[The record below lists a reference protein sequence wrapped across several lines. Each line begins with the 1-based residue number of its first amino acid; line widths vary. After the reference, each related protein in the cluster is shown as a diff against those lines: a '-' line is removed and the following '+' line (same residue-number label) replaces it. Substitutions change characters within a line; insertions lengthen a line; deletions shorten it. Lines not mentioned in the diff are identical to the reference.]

1 MTKKRKIITM
11 IIGIISVIIISLFG
25 AGMYFF
31 HVAEVR
37 APKTFINNQAMKPT
51 NSLYRYEQ
59 EFNKLKKT
67 TWHQMTPGGLKL
79 DAWYVANP
87 QKTHKTI
94 VIAHGFA
101 GNKQKMAAYGEMFI
115 KLGYN
120 VLIPD
125 DRAAG
130 SSAGKL
136 IGFGWNDRKDY
147 VRWIHQIVK
156 KDSHSQIAIFGVS
169 MGGATTMMTAGEKLP
184 TNVKAFIEDCGYDT
198 VKNEIAYQAGAMYHI
213 PAYPLVDIVSLISK
227 VRAGYTYGEASSIK
241 QLHKN
246 TRPMFFIHGGADNF
260 VPTKM
265 VYRNYAATQGPKKI
279 WVAPGAKHAKSF
291 ETAPK
296 EYQKKVGNFLARY
309 M

>member
-1 MTKKRKIITM
+1 MSKKRKILITVTSVL
-11 IIGIISVIIISLFG
+11 SVIILALFG

-37 APKTFINNQAMKPT
+37 APKTFINNQATKPS
-51 NSLYRYEQ
+51 NPLYSYEKA
-59 EFNKLKKT
+59 FNKLKKE
-67 TWHQMTPGGLKL
+67 TWHQETPKGLKL

-87 QKTHKTI
+87 QKTNKTI

-101 GNKQKMAAYGEMFI
+101 GNKQKMAAYGELFI

-130 SSAGKL
+130 ASQGNL

-147 VRWIHQIVK
+147 VRWIKQVVK
-156 KDSHSQIAIFGVS
+156 RVPNSEIAMFGVS

-184 TNVKAFIEDCGYDT
+184 ANVKAFIEDCGYDT

-213 PAYPLVDIVSLISK
+213 PAYPLVNVVSAISK
-227 VRAGYTYGEASSIK
+227 VRAGYSYAEASSIN

-246 TRPMFFIHGGADNF
+246 KRPMFFIHGAADDF

-265 VYRNYAATQGPKKI
+265 VYKNYAATQGPKKL
-279 WVAPGAKHAKSF
+279 WVVPGAKHAKSF

-296 EYQKKVGNFLARY
+296 EYQAKISEFLAQY